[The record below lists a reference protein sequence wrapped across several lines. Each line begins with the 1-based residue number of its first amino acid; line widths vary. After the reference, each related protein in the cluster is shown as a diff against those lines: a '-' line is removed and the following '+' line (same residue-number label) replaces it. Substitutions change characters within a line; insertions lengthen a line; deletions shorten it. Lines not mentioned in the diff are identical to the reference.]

1 MNIPAKI
8 WSTAVSILG
17 MLAFFGSMA
26 ADEFDGYAML
36 GGLIFLVT
44 GVVALTYIWKDDEVQ
59 KQAKQS
65 SEEDR
70 IARIVAERIQK

>member
-1 MNIPAKI
+1 MNALAKV
-8 WSTAVSILG
+8 WSASVSILG
-17 MLAFFGSMA
+17 MFAFFGSMA

-59 KQAKQS
+59 KQAKQN
-65 SEEDR
+65 SEEER
-70 IARIVAERIQK
+70 IAKIVAERLK